1 MLNFILPLLK
11 NPLTR
16 MVASKTIGAITHKM
30 ERDKIIRARE
40 IESDKSV
47 SIEQIRQQ
55 EHSIKDELLTILIC
69 LIFIGV
75 FIPYTQPTMTIGF
88 EILKS
93 APTEFWWA
101 VLIVFSGS
109 FGMSTL
115 KNIKKK

>member
-1 MLNFILPLLK
+1 MLIPYTKLSEETLRAIIEEYI
-11 NPLTR
+11 TR
-16 MVASKTIGAITHKM
+16 EGTEYGVKEYTFEQK
-30 ERDKIIRARE
+30 
-40 IESDKSV
+40 
-47 SIEQIRQQ
+47 IEQIRQQ
-55 EHSIKDELLTILIC
+55 ETSIKDELLTILIC
-69 LIFIGV
+69 VIFIFT
-75 FIPYTQPTMTIGF
+75 FIPYTQPTMVTGF